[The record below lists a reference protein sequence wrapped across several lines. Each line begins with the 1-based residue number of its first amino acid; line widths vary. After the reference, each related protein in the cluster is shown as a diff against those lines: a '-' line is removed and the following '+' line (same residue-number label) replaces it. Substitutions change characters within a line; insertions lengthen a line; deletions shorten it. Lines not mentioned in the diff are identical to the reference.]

1 MNRNALIILTSSL
14 FFFAWFSGAKPFRFS
29 PKPAYKSMLKGIP
42 QTNEKGALLWR
53 ALVVGDDRG
62 FSREEK
68 QTYYQLG
75 LGHLFTPSGVHLA
88 TLNPLWRL
96 LPATAFIMFLLGLS
110 MSWINGLGALAR
122 VSFAKSIPKT
132 LFNFKSFSVVMFL
145 EGAFFSWHTHALS
158 WTCSWLFL
166 GLSWFA
172 PKERRFLW
180 FVLAQMTLCWVLL
193 KPFSLFAPLINFL
206 VGLPLL
212 FLFPVALVL
221 SPIPI
226 EALQSKFV
234 MLFGFIHQFVIWVDG
249 WHLLIP
255 VIKPHTGHLL
265 LFLGW
270 ILTQG
275 RNRFRVIPVL
285 LVLLSDP
292 LNRFQTK
299 SPTQSMWEFAPPK
312 DARVINSVIISG
324 DWKCRQVW
332 QEARWEVKC
341 RPSKRG
347 GKKLK
352 ILSLMR

>member
-1 MNRNALIILTSSL
+1 MNKNALIILISSL
-14 FFFAWFSGAKPFRFS
+14 CFFAWFSGAKPFRLAA
-29 PKPAYKSMLKGIP
+29 KPAYKSILKGIP

-53 ALVVGDDRG
+53 AIVVGDDKG
-62 FSREEK
+62 FSRKEK

-88 TLNPLWRL
+88 TLNPIWRL

-122 VSFAKSIPKT
+122 VSFAKAIPKA
-132 LFNFKSFSVVMFL
+132 LFNFKSFSLVMFL
-145 EGAFFSWHTHALS
+145 EGVLLSWHTHALS

-193 KPFSLFAPLINFL
+193 KPFSLFAPLINIL

-212 FLFPVALVL
+212 LLFPAALVL
-221 SPIPI
+221 SPFPI
-226 EALQSKFV
+226 EVLQSKLV
-234 MLFGFIHQFVIWVDG
+234 VLFGQVHQFVMWVDE
-249 WHLLIP
+249 WHLFFP
-255 VIKPHTGHLL
+255 VIKPHAGHLL
-265 LFLGW
+265 LFVGW
-270 ILTQG
+270 ILTRGKRRIQI
-275 RNRFRVIPVL
+275 IPIL
-285 LVLLSDP
+285 LILLSDP

-299 SPTQSMWEFAPPK
+299 SPSQSMWEFAPLK
-312 DARVINSVIISG
+312 DARVINGVSISR
-324 DWKCRQVW
+324 DWRCRQIW
-332 QEARWEVKC
+332 QEARWEVRC

-352 ILSLMR
+352 ILSLMK